1 MLIMI
6 IEKTRDIENSKV
18 DEFCESKKNDDD
30 ESSSC
35 DVNDEKLNCRR
46 FLENNE

>member
-6 IEKTRDIENSKV
+6 IEEARNIENSKI
-18 DEFCESKKNDDD
+18 DESCESRKNDDD

-35 DVNDEKLNCRR
+35 DVNDEKLSCRR
-46 FLENNE
+46 LFENNE